1 VPESS
6 QHLKLVNLILQYFDT
21 RWTSAEGFVVLSD
34 YSNRIGDDNKPP
46 RIGGYSPDV
55 FGVDVPL
62 TMMAIG
68 EAKTADDL
76 TRPHSRE
83 QLAAYLE
90 HLRYQPKGV
99 LILAVPCFFAAS
111 ARTVVETAK
120 RSIGLTSEQIEVV
133 VLELFEE

>member
-6 QHLKLVNLILQYFDT
+6 QHLKLVNLILQYFEA
-21 RWTSAEGFVVLSD
+21 RWTSTDGFVVLSD
-34 YSNRIGDDNKPP
+34 YSNRVGDDDKPP

-83 QLAAYLE
+83 QLAAYLD

-99 LILAVPCFFAAS
+99 LVLAVPCFFAAS

-120 RSIGLTSEQIEVV
+120 RSIGLTAEEIEVV
-133 VLELFEE
+133 VLELFEN

>member
-6 QHLKLVNLILQYFDT
+6 QHLKLVNLILQYFET
-21 RWTSAEGFVVLSD
+21 RWTSTDGFVVLSD
-34 YSNRIGDDNKPP
+34 YSNRIGDENKPP

-55 FGVDVPL
+55 FGVDVPI

-76 TRPHSRE
+76 TRLHSRE

-99 LILAVPCFFAAS
+99 LVLAVPCFFAAS

-120 RSIGLTSEQIEVV
+120 RSIGLAAEEIEVV
-133 VLELFEE
+133 VLELFET

>member
-1 VPESS
+1 MST
-6 QHLKLVNLILQYFDT
+6 N
-21 RWTSAEGFVVLSD
+21 GFVVLSD
-34 YSNRIGDDNKPP
+34 YSNRVGDDNKPP

-62 TMMAIG
+62 TIMAIG

-83 QLAAYLE
+83 QLVAYLE
-90 HLRYQPKGV
+90 HLRYQPRGV
-99 LILAVPCFFAAS
+99 LVLAVPCFFAAS

-120 RSIGLTSEQIEVV
+120 RSISLTSEEIEVV
-133 VLELFEE
+133 VLELFED

>member
-1 VPESS
+1 MAESS
-6 QHLKLVNLILQYFDT
+6 QHLKLVKLILQYFDS
-21 RWTSAEGFVVLSD
+21 RWTSTNGFVVLSD
-34 YSNRIGDDNKPP
+34 YSNRVGDDNKPP

-90 HLRYQPKGV
+90 HLRYQPRGV
-99 LILAVPCFFAAS
+99 LVLAVPCFFAAS
-111 ARTVVETAK
+111 AKTVVETAK
-120 RSIGLTSEQIEVV
+120 RSIGLTSEEIELV
-133 VLELFEE
+133 VLELFED

>member
-1 VPESS
+1 MAESS
-6 QHLKLVNLILQYFDT
+6 QHLKLVKLILQYFDS
-21 RWTSAEGFVVLSD
+21 RWMSTNGFVVLSD
-34 YSNRIGDDNKPP
+34 YSNRVGDDNKPP

-62 TMMAIG
+62 TIMAIG

-83 QLAAYLE
+83 QLVAYLE
-90 HLRYQPKGV
+90 HLRYQPRGV
-99 LILAVPCFFAAS
+99 LVLAVPCFFAAS

-120 RSIGLTSEQIEVV
+120 RSISLTSEEIEVV
-133 VLELFEE
+133 VLELFED

>member
-1 VPESS
+1 VAESS
-6 QHLKLVNLILQYFDT
+6 QHLKLVKLILQYFDS
-21 RWTSAEGFVVLSD
+21 RWTSTNGFVVLSD

-46 RIGGYSPDV
+46 KIGGYSPDV
-55 FGVDVPL
+55 FGIDVPL
-62 TMMAIG
+62 TTMAIG

-120 RSIGLTSEQIEVV
+120 RSVGLTSEDVEVV
-133 VLELFEE
+133 VIELFED